1 MLRHCGNLKNYWQNM
16 NELEQQFAP
25 KIHAAM
31 DQVIPIPDYSQLEK
45 IEQDFTLIQSKKT
58 GWLIWIGFL
67 LGLSGLATAFWHLS
81 QQKEVRKEEVNL
93 KAPEISR
100 SVENS
105 DRSIQISVEKQDE
118 KQSPVIYQQEV
129 ISGD

>member
-1 MLRHCGNLKNYWQNM
+1 MLRHYGNLKNYWQNM
-16 NELEQQFAP
+16 NELEQQFAS

-31 DQVIPIPDYSQLEK
+31 DQVIPVPDYSKLQK
-45 IEQDFTLIQSKKT
+45 IEQDFTLIKSKKS

-67 LGLSGLATAFWHLS
+67 LGLSGLATAFWHHS
-81 QQKEVRKEEVNL
+81 QQKEVNL

-100 SVENS
+100 SVESS